1 MGFHECIA
9 TWSNTMSCM
18 HLPCNRFSDHPRMT
32 CPSPTSISNQRS
44 TLSLQYPQRPFSN
57 MVQNLS
63 TSTPVTFLF
72 PDILVDWPYESLLH
86 PDYGTVDL
94 ESANWVNDSH
104 LFSQSAQQSFD
115 KSLFGP
121 RSMWFV
127 VVLGCLLCHIR
138 SPGLSCLSS
147 QYKRYLLDLPVSC
160 VQIY

>member
-1 MGFHECIA
+1 
-9 TWSNTMSCM
+9 
-18 HLPCNRFSDHPRMT
+18 
-32 CPSPTSISNQRS
+32 
-44 TLSLQYPQRPFSN
+44 LSLQYPQRPFSN

-121 RSMWFV
+121 RSM
-127 VVLGCLLCHIR
+127 
-138 SPGLSCLSS
+138 
-147 QYKRYLLDLPVSC
+147 
-160 VQIY
+160 